1 MPRAPS
7 QALVG
12 AALVATLLLGCGSE
26 PPASSPG
33 QRGPEF
39 YASALESLEKT
50 PELVR
55 FEVLKTCNKWR
66 HLDRPCV
73 DEEVRRDMLECWVD
87 KGQAIFVWVESRQLR
102 PRASA
107 MRTLLEVNVCM
118 ELKRW
123 RKLKPGPDLNSRE

>member
-12 AALVATLLLGCGSE
+12 AALAATFLLGCGAE
-26 PPASSPG
+26 PPAPAPG
-33 QRGPEF
+33 ERGPEF
-39 YASALESLEKT
+39 YASALESLLET
-50 PELVR
+50 PPLLHGEM
-55 FEVLKTCNKWR
+55 LKTCTRWR
-66 HLDRPCV
+66 HLDRPCD
-73 DEEVRRDMLECWVD
+73 DEEARRDILECWVD
-87 KGQAIFVWVESRQLR
+87 KGQAIYQWVEGRKLR

-123 RKLKPGPDLNSRE
+123 RKLRPGPDLKGGK